1 MKIEKKILW
10 AISLSALSL
19 CTYNQPVL
27 ASDTDVEIL
36 NYVEDQRREAR
47 DKEKNKAINE
57 FKAELDAQYEK
68 EGIVIQNPQ
77 EAPIIFEGNDIMYD
91 SVTGEVYGKGNVK
104 ITQNYSRMTTED
116 ANGNLNTGDV
126 DIPVHAHVMQVA
138 NPTLDINSE
147 KTKYNY
153 NEKTG
158 VMNNVK
164 GRVDNRYISGEQWH
178 YDTLSCEKTRLL
190 FDC

>member
-77 EAPIIFEGNDIMYD
+77 EAPIILRAMILCM
-91 SVTGEVYGKGNVK
+91 
-104 ITQNYSRMTTED
+104 IQ
-116 ANGNLNTGDV
+116 
-126 DIPVHAHVMQVA
+126 
-138 NPTLDINSE
+138 
-147 KTKYNY
+147 
-153 NEKTG
+153 
-158 VMNNVK
+158 
-164 GRVDNRYISGEQWH
+164 
-178 YDTLSCEKTRLL
+178 
-190 FDC
+190 

>member
-126 DIPVHAHVMQVA
+126 DIPVHAHVRPFRAYWLNILCGILVPVGLFFYFRIWA
-138 NPTLDINSE
+138 FRIRLSKDVDRIV
-147 KTKYNY
+147 K
-153 NEKTG
+153 
-158 VMNNVK
+158 NNNDVIHIIQSIK
-164 GRVDNRYISGEQWH
+164 QNQ
-178 YDTLSCEKTRLL
+178 
-190 FDC
+190 

>member
-1 MKIEKKILW
+1 M
-10 AISLSALSL
+10 ALVDRICL
-19 CTYNQPVL
+19 ICRYLFHLDIQTGY

-126 DIPVHAHVMQVA
+126 DIPVKKLV
-138 NPTLDINSE
+138 
-147 KTKYNY
+147 
-153 NEKTG
+153 
-158 VMNNVK
+158 
-164 GRVDNRYISGEQWH
+164 
-178 YDTLSCEKTRLL
+178 
-190 FDC
+190 

>member
-126 DIPVHAHVMQVA
+126 DIPVPAHVMQVA

-153 NEKTG
+153 NEKL
-158 VMNNVK
+158 V
-164 GRVDNRYISGEQWH
+164 
-178 YDTLSCEKTRLL
+178 
-190 FDC
+190 